1 MSGAHGAVAQR
12 FDSVHVSAA
21 SPNAE
26 QDFSKAVDKVE
37 EESLLLLRK
46 CAYSILALL
55 LSGILWSW
63 SFKVKKKKRRAPSRS
78 TTTPLTTTPLTTTPL
93 TAPPSPHRP
102 HRTRL
107 SPPSPSLSRLP
118 QPSITSPY

>member
-1 MSGAHGAVAQR
+1 MLPLITLAHTHGSARFLLFGLFFSLSPFEWLHAMSGAHGAVAQR

-63 SFKVKKKKRRAPSRS
+63 SFKVKKK
-78 TTTPLTTTPLTTTPL
+78 
-93 TAPPSPHRP
+93 
-102 HRTRL
+102 
-107 SPPSPSLSRLP
+107 
-118 QPSITSPY
+118 

>member
-1 MSGAHGAVAQR
+1 ML
-12 FDSVHVSAA
+12 
-21 SPNAE
+21 E

-63 SFKVKKKKRRAPSRS
+63 SFKVFFKKKTES
-78 TTTPLTTTPLTTTPL
+78 TLQIHHYPL
-93 TAPPSPHRP
+93 H
-102 HRTRL
+102 H
-107 SPPSPSLSRLP
+107 
-118 QPSITSPY
+118 